1 MKRIGSEWGPQK
13 GFTLIEAL
21 VVTVIVSVLLAIAM
35 PSFMQWRRSIQFR
48 STARDVT
55 SMLREAQSKTI
66 TNNLQ
71 HGVEFEAPGF
81 RRYRMTRGN
90 RASNSTA
97 WNPAPQRGGWTTVP
111 TEITLVPANLTV
123 NSSVEFNPNGTA
135 NIPGLVTIQIRDS
148 NTGITRFTVDV
159 ETSGR
164 IRIR

>member
-1 MKRIGSEWGPQK
+1 MERIKRGRGPQE
-13 GFTLIEAL
+13 GFTLTEMI
-21 VVTVIVSVLLAIAM
+21 VVIAIISILLAIAV
-35 PSFMQWRRSIQFR
+35 PFFAQWQRSVQFR
-48 STARDVT
+48 TTARDVT
-55 SMLREAQSKTI
+55 SRLREAQSRTI

-81 RRYRMTRGN
+81 RRYRLTQGN
-90 RASNSTA
+90 RASSSTL
-97 WNPAPQRGGWTTVP
+97 WNPAPQRGDWTIIP
-111 TEITLVPANLTV
+111 TEVTLVPANLTV

-148 NTGITRFTVDV
+148 TTGATRFTVEV

>member
-1 MKRIGSEWGPQK
+1 MKRLKRERRLQK
-13 GFTLIEAL
+13 GFTLTEMI
-21 VVTVIVSVLLAIAM
+21 VVIAIISILLTIAVPFFAQWQRSV
-35 PSFMQWRRSIQFR
+35 QFR
-48 STARDVT
+48 TTAREVT
-55 SMLREAQSKTI
+55 SRLREAQSRTI

-81 RRYRMTRGN
+81 RRYRMVQGN

-97 WNPAPQRGGWTTVP
+97 WNPALQRGDWTLIP
-111 TEITLVPANLTV
+111 TEVTLVAANLTV

-135 NIPGLVTIQIRDS
+135 SIPGLVTIQIQDS
-148 NTGITRFTVDV
+148 TTGATRFTVEV